1 VKSPVGRTTF
11 RGPEEFLMGPEE
23 EFLMD
28 PLEEVEAREGGC
40 FGGSTAAG
48 MSNIFPNSPD
58 FLMSPPV

>member
-1 VKSPVGRTTF
+1 
-11 RGPEEFLMGPEE
+11 MGPEE